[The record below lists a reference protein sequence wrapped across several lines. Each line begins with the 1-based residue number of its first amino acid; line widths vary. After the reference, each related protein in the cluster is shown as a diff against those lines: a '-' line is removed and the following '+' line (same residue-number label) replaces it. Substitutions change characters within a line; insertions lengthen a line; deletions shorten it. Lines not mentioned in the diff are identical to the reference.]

1 MKSTP
6 LFQRM
11 WLHSMIDPIDL
22 TITGALASRNKLGIT
37 EPTALASAV
46 ADFTAFR
53 LAELQTSPICGGFD
67 SAHLQDIHRH
77 LFHDIYEWAGELRGA
92 GAGELAASQLE
103 KSLNSVFDQ
112 LARENHLKGLSA
124 AEWARSASGYI
135 YDLGA
140 LQPFLAGNDIALR
153 EFAAELAR
161 KNDLSLHW
169 NADPSVADAMHQL
182 RQEEQAANIRR
193 MIMLAMDTN
202 SGSQRPGRGTITERG
217 AERLLSLEIPHL

>member
-1 MKSTP
+1 
-6 LFQRM
+6 
-11 WLHSMIDPIDL
+11 MIDPIDL
-22 TITGALASRNKLGIT
+22 TITGALASRNKLDIT

-77 LFHDIYEWAGELRGA
+77 LFQDIYEWAGELRGT
-92 GAGELAASQLE
+92 GAGDLGASRLE

-112 LARENHLKGLSA
+112 LARENHLKGFSLE
-124 AEWARSASGYI
+124 EWAQKASGYT
-135 YDLGA
+135 YDIGV
-140 LQPFLAGNDIALR
+140 LQPFLAGNELALR

-169 NADPSVADAMHQL
+169 GTDPSVANALHQL
-182 RQEEQAANIRR
+182 QQEEQAANIRR
-193 MIMLAMDTN
+193 IIMLAMDTN
-202 SGSQRPGRGTITERG
+202 SGLQLPGRGTITERG
-217 AERLLSLEIPHL
+217 AERLLSLEISHL

>member
-1 MKSTP
+1 
-6 LFQRM
+6 
-11 WLHSMIDPIDL
+11 MIDPIDL

-77 LFHDIYEWAGELRGA
+77 LFQDIYDWAGELRGA
-92 GAGELAASQLE
+92 GVASHLE
-103 KSLNSVFDQ
+103 KSLDSVFDK
-112 LARENHLKGLSA
+112 LARENHLKGLSPE
-124 AEWARSASGYI
+124 EWARSAPGYM
-135 YDLGA
+135 YDLGV

-169 NADPSVADAMHQL
+169 DANPSMADAIHQL

-193 MIMLAMDTN
+193 LIMLAMDTN
-202 SGSQRPGRGTITERG
+202 SGLQRPGRGTVTERG
-217 AERLLSLEIPHL
+217 AERLLSLEISHL